1 LGVQKATRSHPN
13 RGARLQKWWQGLGVF
28 TERRDPFVY
37 FSDEETV
44 ESGGALTTVRWG
56 KKVHSVS
63 FAFGSDCVG
72 GSFKKRESQM

>member
-1 LGVQKATRSHPN
+1 
-13 RGARLQKWWQGLGVF
+13 
-28 TERRDPFVY
+28 VY